1 MQYVL
6 VGEGGQLTPL
16 GPLLQVCVCVWVC
29 VILLSS
35 PGICHFL
42 LCVCGCDTLSIPSFI
57 IISIQG
63 GAADL
68 GGESSASA
76 ESDDVS
82 TKNVYNDYDEIVHAD
97 NWDRQ

>member
-1 MQYVL
+1 MIL
-6 VGEGGQLTPL
+6 GQLRIWAHTTTYAAL
-16 GPLLQVCVCVWVC
+16 
-29 VILLSS
+29 
-35 PGICHFL
+35 
-42 LCVCGCDTLSIPSFI
+42 

-63 GAADL
+63 GASDL

-82 TKNVYNDYDEIVHAD
+82 TKNDYNDYDEIVHAD